1 MLSNY
6 AILIDGAF
14 LQHQLGTRGAPMTV
28 ADFQRFIGRL
38 REHESLAGRELHRV
52 YYYDAKAWTGVE
64 TKPLGGGKIDFSTHS
79 VKTRNDALRREI
91 LRIPD
96 VALRM
101 GETRFEG
108 WDLRARILKES
119 GDKAE
124 IRADDLKPKIRQKGV
139 DMRIGLDIASLAL
152 KRQARIIVLVA
163 ADADFIPAM
172 KFARREGARVYLVPL
187 VRPSDD
193 LRAHADLVLE
203 LNDAP

>member
-1 MLSNY
+1 MLSDY

-14 LQHQLGTRGAPMTV
+14 LQRKLGTTGAPMTA
-28 ADFQRFIGRL
+28 ADFRRFVARL
-38 REHESLAGRELHRV
+38 RRHESLAGRELHRV
-52 YYYDAKAWTGVE
+52 YYYDAKAWAGVE
-64 TKPLGGGKIDFSTHS
+64 TKPLSGGEIDFAAHP

-91 LRIPD
+91 LRVPD

-108 WDLRARILKES
+108 WELRQRILKES

-124 IRADDLKPKIRQKGV
+124 IRSDDLKPKIRQKGV
-139 DMRIGLDIASLAL
+139 DMRIGLDIASLTL

-203 LNDAP
+203 LDIR